1 MAESPMV
8 GCRVP
13 TSWQDQIRQIA
24 SATGK
29 KEADVVREAL
39 GQYLGAVNP
48 GAVKSV
54 LANHEERI
62 AKLES
67 KLASFVRLAV

>member
-13 TSWQDQIRQIA
+13 QHWQDQIRQIA
-24 SATGK
+24 AATGK
-29 KEADVVREAL
+29 KESDIVREAVA
-39 GQYLGAVNP
+39 QYLGRTDP
-48 GAVKSV
+48 RAVKGA
-54 LANHEERI
+54 LADHEERI

-67 KLASFVRLAV
+67 KLASFGRLAV